1 MLKNIEI
8 GGQRNLPGW
17 TNLGFRDNNFNII
30 LHDIECDNDYLDN
43 IYWSHVIEHIPP
55 CYIEDVLIKMY
66 NKLKTGGCLRTVC
79 PDLKQIVNAYVN
91 KDVNKLETYLFGST
105 PECYK
110 KMGLGGMF
118 ISKIC
123 TTHKYSPH
131 DDENLLYTGERK
143 QIGSLSH
150 IGGYDEDMLTNLLKN
165 VGFSKIERTGLIHL
179 DPHKKNGQLCINAY
193 K

>member
-1 MLKNIEI
+1 
-8 GGQRNLPGW
+8 
-17 TNLGFRDNNFNII
+17 
-30 LHDIECDNDYLDN
+30 
-43 IYWSHVIEHIPP
+43 
-55 CYIEDVLIKMY
+55 
-66 NKLKTGGCLRTVC
+66 
-79 PDLKQIVNAYVN
+79 
-91 KDVNKLETYLFGST
+91 
-105 PECYK
+105 
-110 KMGLGGMF
+110 
-118 ISKIC
+118 